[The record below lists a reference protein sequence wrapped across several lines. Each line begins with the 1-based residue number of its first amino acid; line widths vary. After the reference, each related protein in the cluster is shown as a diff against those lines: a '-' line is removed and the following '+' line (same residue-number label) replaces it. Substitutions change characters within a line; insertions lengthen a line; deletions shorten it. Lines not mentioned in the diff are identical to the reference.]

1 MLYMVTF
8 TINIPPMLAY
18 IYIYIPA
25 PWILWVISDR
35 STWHRSSMASPGT
48 CNLQTCHIDPVR
60 HQVRQR
66 TCLKEHQR
74 GQKTRRPLSS
84 VCIVC
89 WFVKLYKPHEYYIYI
104 YTHSFIYRYRIHYSS
119 SGSSWVFVSS
129 HHGHGCQTRKDM
141 SAQSP
146 P

>member
-1 MLYMVTF
+1 MGYFRQIHM
-8 TINIPPMLAY
+8 AS
-18 IYIYIPA
+18 A
-25 PWILWVISDR
+25 SDCR
-35 STWHRSSMASPGT
+35 MASPGT
-48 CNLQTCHIDPVR
+48 CNLQTCYIDPVR

-84 VCIVC
+84 DVCIVC
-89 WFVKLYKPHEYYIYI
+89 WFIKLYKPHEYYIYI
-104 YTHSFIYRYRIHYSS
+104 IIYIHIHLLIVTVYITVVLDLP
-119 SGSSWVFVSS
+119 GFLS
-129 HHGHGCQTRKDM
+129 HPIMAMACHGCQTRKDM